1 MKLKIE
7 CRERG
12 CDQFGTCGERFVE
25 LSESR
30 YQEALKKAVV
40 KMDSGGV
47 HLDIC
52 PRFGALNPLCFILVQ
67 VNDVYTKH
75 YRDYLEKRVET
86 LKKKMLDKNDEH
98 RDSVSNMTRELN
110 RHMTTLGRI
119 GGQQG
124 PATQTG

>member
-12 CDQFGTCGERFVE
+12 CDQFKTCGERFVE

-30 YQEALKKAVV
+30 YQEALKKAVAKKDPGAV
-40 KMDSGGV
+40 Y
-47 HLDIC
+47 LDVC
-52 PRFGALNPLCFILVQ
+52 PRFGAQNPLCFILVQ
-67 VNDVYTKH
+67 VNDVFTKH
-75 YRDYLEKRVET
+75 YADCLEQRVEL
-86 LKKKMLDKNDEH
+86 LKKRLLDEQDNH

-110 RHMTTLGRI
+110 RHLSTLGSI

-124 PATQTG
+124 PVKQTG